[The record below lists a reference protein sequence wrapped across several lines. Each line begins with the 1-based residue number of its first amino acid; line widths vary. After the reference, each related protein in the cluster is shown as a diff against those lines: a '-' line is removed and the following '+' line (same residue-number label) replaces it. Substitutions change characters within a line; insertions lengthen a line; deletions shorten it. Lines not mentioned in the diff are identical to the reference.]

1 MKHDELAGLLEALF
15 WALILVNGVVLLL
28 LWVTGEL

>member
-1 MKHDELAGLLEALF
+1 MKRDELAGLLEALF
-15 WALILVNGVVLLL
+15 WALILVNAVVLGL